1 MKRFHETK
9 LFRQFL
15 PFMILVIGGS
25 FFIQEFTKLKYK
37 YPKVISQDF
46 KMEIKKKGI
55 EMKKSCTL
63 EEEYEKIKTL
73 DIDNW
78 KNVRIPRPWEEPN
91 SPNN

>member
-15 PFMILVIGGS
+15 PFMILIIGGS

-37 YPKVISQDF
+37 YSKVTSQDF
-46 KMEIKKKGI
+46 KMEMKKKGI
-55 EMKKSCTL
+55 EMKKSSTL
-63 EEEYEKIKTL
+63 EEEYEKIKIL

-78 KNVRIPRPWEEPN
+78 ENVRIPRPWEEPN